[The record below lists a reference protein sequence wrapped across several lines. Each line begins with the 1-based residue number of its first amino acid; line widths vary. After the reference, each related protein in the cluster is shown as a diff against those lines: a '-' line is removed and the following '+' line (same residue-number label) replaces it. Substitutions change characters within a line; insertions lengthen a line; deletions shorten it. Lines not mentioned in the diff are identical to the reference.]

1 MTFFST
7 RLLLTCAAIGVA
19 GGLVFGVVGYLHP
32 VVLLTAPLLYG
43 ALIGV
48 YFFPGVVAQSLLR
61 RGGVA
66 LLTGTIAGLAASAL
80 DPVNLWRHLGV
91 GLLIGALQELP
102 FALSRYRYWKGWIF
116 FLAAVVAGIVMG
128 AFVLVIFGADRF
140 APTAET
146 VYIALFVLS
155 PLLVTWLA
163 RIVAR
168 GIDSTGAARGVQGEV
183 DRRRPRRTSGAPLAM
198 VAA

>member
-1 MTFFST
+1 MTSLST

-32 VVLLTAPLLYG
+32 VVLLTTPVLYG

-66 LLTGTIAGLAASAL
+66 LITGTIAGLAASAL
-80 DPVNLWRHLGV
+80 DPANLWRHV
-91 GLLIGALQELP
+91 GAGILIGALQELP
-102 FALSRYRYWKGWIF
+102 FALARYRYWKGWVF
-116 FLAAVVAGIVMG
+116 SLAAVVAGLVMG
-128 AFVLVIFGADRF
+128 GGVLVLVGLDHF
-140 APTAET
+140 APVAET
-146 VYIALFVLS
+146 VYIALFVVS
-155 PLLVTWLA
+155 PVLVTWLA

-168 GIDSTGAARGVQGEV
+168 GIDSTGAARGVQGEI
-183 DRRRPRRTSGAPLAM
+183 DRRPRRGSAAPLAM
-198 VAA
+198 AAA

>member
-1 MTFFST
+1 MTSLST

-19 GGLVFGVVGYLHP
+19 GGMVFGVVGYLHP
-32 VVLLTAPLLYG
+32 IVLLTAPVLYG

-66 LLTGTIAGLAASAL
+66 LLTGTIAGLAASAI
-80 DPVNLWRHLGV
+80 DPVNLWRHVGV

-102 FALSRYRYWKGWIF
+102 FLLTRYRYWKGWVF
-116 FLAAVVAGIVMG
+116 ALAAIVAGLVMG
-128 AFVLVIFGADRF
+128 GSVLLIWGPGYFPPA
-140 APTAET
+140 AEIL
-146 VYIALFVLS
+146 YIALFVLT

-163 RIVAR
+163 RLVAR
-168 GIDSTGAARGVQGEV
+168 GVDSTGAARGVQGEI
-183 DRRRPRRTSGAPLAM
+183 DRRRPRERTGPLAM
-198 VAA
+198 ATA

>member
-32 VVLLTAPLLYG
+32 VVLVTAPVLYG

-66 LLTGTIAGLAASAL
+66 LLTGTIAGLAASTIN
-80 DPVNLWRHLGV
+80 PQGFWRHVGV
-91 GLLIGALQELP
+91 GVLIGALQELP
-102 FALSRYRYWKGWIF
+102 FALSGYRYWRAWVF
-116 FLAAVVAGIVMG
+116 SLAAVVAGSLMG
-128 AFVLVIFGADRF
+128 GAVLLALGVDHF
-140 APTAET
+140 APVLET
-146 VYIALFVLS
+146 IYIALFVLS
-155 PLLVTWLA
+155 PLVVTWLA
-163 RIVAR
+163 RLVAD
-168 GIDSTGAARGVQGEV
+168 GIDSTGAARGVQGER
-183 DRRRPRRTSGAPLAM
+183 DRRRGRTGTPSPLAM
-198 VAA
+198 AAA

>member
-32 VVLLTAPLLYG
+32 VVLVTAPVLYG

-66 LLTGTIAGLAASAL
+66 LLTGTIAGLAASTIN
-80 DPVNLWRHLGV
+80 PQGFWRHVGV
-91 GLLIGALQELP
+91 GVLIGALQELP
-102 FALSRYRYWKGWIF
+102 FALSGYRYWRAWVF
-116 FLAAVVAGIVMG
+116 SLAAVVAGSIMG
-128 AFVLVIFGADRF
+128 GAVLLALGVDHF
-140 APTAET
+140 APVLET
-146 VYIALFVLS
+146 IYIALFVLS
-155 PLLVTWLA
+155 PLVVTWLA
-163 RIVAR
+163 RLVAD
-168 GIDSTGAARGVQGEV
+168 GIDSTGAARGVQGER
-183 DRRRPRRTSGAPLAM
+183 DRRRGRTGTPSPLAM
-198 VAA
+198 AAA

>member
-1 MTFFST
+1 MTSLST

-19 GGLVFGVVGYLHP
+19 GGLVFGVVGYLHA
-32 VVLLTAPLLYG
+32 VVLLTVPVVYG
-43 ALIGV
+43 ALIAV

-66 LLTGTIAGLAASAL
+66 LLTGTIAGLAASAI
-80 DPVNLWRHLGV
+80 DPVNLWRHVGA

-102 FALSRYRYWKGWIF
+102 FLLTRYRYWKAWVF
-116 FLAAVVAGIVMG
+116 ALAAVVAGVVMG
-128 AFVLVIFGADRF
+128 AFVLVLVGPDHF
-140 APTAET
+140 APVLET
-146 VYIALFVLS
+146 VYIAIFVLS

-163 RIVAR
+163 RLVAA

-183 DRRRPRRTSGAPLAM
+183 DRRRPPRRTAPLAM
-198 VAA
+198 AVA

>member
-116 FLAAVVAGIVMG
+116 VLAAVVAGIVMG

-163 RIVAR
+163 RLVAR

-183 DRRRPRRTSGAPLAM
+183 DRRRPRPTSGAPLAM

>member
-7 RLLLTCAAIGVA
+7 RLLLTCAAIGVG
-19 GGLVFGVVGYLHP
+19 GGLVFGIVGYLHP
-32 VVLLTAPLLYG
+32 VVLVTVPILYG

-66 LLTGTIAGLAASAL
+66 LLTGTIAGLAASAV
-80 DPVNLWRHLGV
+80 DPANLWRHVGV
-91 GLLIGALQELP
+91 GVLIGALQELP
-102 FALSRYRYWKGWIF
+102 FALSGYRYWRGWVF
-116 FLAAVVAGIVMG
+116 GLAAVVAGLVMG
-128 AFVLVIFGADRF
+128 AFVLVLVGPDHF
-140 APTAET
+140 APLAET

-163 RIVAR
+163 RRVSD
-168 GIDSTGAARGVQGEV
+168 GIDSTGAARGIQGEI
-183 DRRRPRRTSGAPLAM
+183 DRRRRGAGATPLAM

>member
-1 MTFFST
+1 MTSLST

-32 VVLLTAPLLYG
+32 VVLLTAPVLYG

-66 LLTGTIAGLAASAL
+66 LLTGTIAGLAASAI
-80 DPVNLWRHLGV
+80 DPVNLWRHVAV

-102 FALSRYRYWKGWIF
+102 FLVTGYRYWRGWVF
-116 FLAAVVAGIVMG
+116 ALAAAIAGVVMG
-128 AFVLVIFGADRF
+128 ALVLVLVGPHHF
-140 APTAET
+140 APVAEI

-163 RIVAR
+163 RVVAR
-168 GIDSTGAARGVQGEV
+168 GIDSTGAARGVQGEI
-183 DRRRPRRTSGAPLAM
+183 DRRRRRERAAPLAM
-198 VAA
+198 AAV

>member
-7 RLLLTCAAIGVA
+7 RLLLTCAAIGVG

-80 DPVNLWRHLGV
+80 DPVNLWRHVGV
-91 GLLIGALQELP
+91 GLLIGGLQELP
-102 FALSRYRYWKGWIF
+102 FLLTRYRYWKGWIF
-116 FLAAVVAGIVMG
+116 SLAAIVAGVVMG
-128 AFVLVIFGADRF
+128 GLVLLVFGVDRF
-140 APTAET
+140 APAAET

-163 RIVAR
+163 RLVAR

-183 DRRRPRRTSGAPLAM
+183 DRRRPRRASGVPLAM
-198 VAA
+198 AAA